1 MLLASILLIV
11 ERMRFWM
18 WMWEWKWR
26 TRGARDVGEVEH
38 RGRREDV
45 LEVLRVRVL
54 EAVQRR
60 VRVVLREA
68 RLLRNT
74 RK

>member
-1 MLLASILLIV
+1 MDCDRRAASGAAAG
-11 ERMRFWM
+11 
-18 WMWEWKWR
+18 
-26 TRGARDVGEVEH
+26 GARDVGEVEH

-60 VRVVLREA
+60 VRVVLRQA
-68 RLLRNT
+68 RLLRSTSATHIST
-74 RK
+74 RALY